1 MQDSIVPMTDVY
13 EAISQVSELEE
24 RVHEELTVY
33 LYLCPKLQYNLMQL
47 QGLTLMLVQGK

>member
-1 MQDSIVPMTDVY
+1 MTDVY

-33 LYLCPKLQYNLMQL
+33 LYLCPKDSLFDTSWTYNCNII
-47 QGLTLMLVQGK
+47 